1 MIFGQ
6 LLVYALISAFLAWLA
21 EWLLTRWGAQAWA
34 IRIAYGVVL
43 LYAFA
48 VLMTSGP
55 IRVGQ

>member
-6 LLVYALISAFLAWLA
+6 LLIYALIAAFLAWLT
-21 EWLLTRWGAQAWA
+21 EWLLSRWGAQPWA
-34 IRIAYGVVL
+34 VRISYGFVL
-43 LYAFA
+43 IYAFA